1 MDWQKQITRRV
12 MEGAG
17 EHTGVQL
24 EFLLQ
29 RLEACPEALPAIA
42 DALDDMGQ
50 FHHGHANTLRRQV
63 AIRAGG
69 ADLVTLDPK
78 GGAA

>member
-1 MDWQKQITRRV
+1 MDWQKQVTRRV

-24 EFLLQ
+24 EFLLH

-42 DALDDMGQ
+42 DAMEDMGHWQ
-50 FHHGHANTLRRQV
+50 EQQANALRAELARREARDRLAEIV
-63 AIRAGG
+63 NS
-69 ADLVTLDPK
+69 K
-78 GGAA
+78 K

>member
-1 MDWQKQITRRV
+1 MDWQKKITRRV

-29 RLEACPEALPAIA
+29 RLETCPEALPAIA
-42 DALDDMGQ
+42 DAMEDMGRWSDQ
-50 FHHGHANTLRRQV
+50 QAAALRAEMARREARDRLAEIVNQE
-63 AIRAGG
+63 
-69 ADLVTLDPK
+69 K
-78 GGAA
+78 

>member
-29 RLEACPEALPAIA
+29 RLETCPEALPAIA
-42 DALDDMGQ
+42 DAMEDMGRWSDQ
-50 FHHGHANTLRRQV
+50 QAAALRAEMARREARDRLAEIVNQE
-63 AIRAGG
+63 
-69 ADLVTLDPK
+69 K
-78 GGAA
+78 